1 MKLVKVYSE
10 TCGPCKVLERN
21 LQDANIEHK
30 SIDFL
35 TDEGEEFVNKYD
47 VRSVP
52 TLLLLDDN
60 DNLLKKHSGL
70 LNVEE
75 LKEFIKL

>member
-35 TDEGEEFVNKYD
+35 TDEGEEFVNKY
-47 VRSVP
+47 
-52 TLLLLDDN
+52 
-60 DNLLKKHSGL
+60 
-70 LNVEE
+70 
-75 LKEFIKL
+75 I

>member
-70 LNVEE
+70 LNVNK

>member
-30 SIDFL
+30 NIDFL